1 MEEQIYLETTLTAW
15 EDIFKLPQRFMDKF
29 LFRGQGDSAWGLTSS
44 LERSINKFY
53 PYNIDSMLTY
63 GEEKQLLKE
72 FIWKYPLYSNATPEA
87 SDLVEWLTIMQHYGA
102 PTRLIDI
109 TRSIFVAVYFALAD
123 TVFDHSSIWSINKIV
138 LNRPIME
145 AFFAAH
151 QTNTVAHEVLEKE
164 ILQQANDI
172 LGGEVSL
179 KTLKPHIYY
188 INPRLANERLARQQ
202 GAFLMPADI
211 TKPFAAHLK
220 SYYMGEPQ
228 TISFHEL
235 IRYAQAAKFKQTD
248 ITILKI
254 NIPREL
260 NLEIVKYLR
269 AMNITSEMLFP
280 GLDGL
285 CRSLSYLRHEGMG
298 NPFKL

>member
-1 MEEQIYLETTLTAW
+1 MEEQIYLETTLNTW
-15 EDIFKLPQRFMDKF
+15 EDIFKLPPRFMDKF
-29 LFRGQGDSAWGLTSS
+29 VFRGQGDSSWGLISS

-53 PYNIDSMLTY
+53 PQNIDNMLIY

-72 FIWKYPLYSNATPEA
+72 FIWKYPLYSTSQPDA
-87 SDLVEWLTIMQHYGA
+87 DDIVEWLTIMQHYGA

-109 TRSIFVAVYFALAD
+109 TRSIFVAVYFALAE
-123 TVFDHSSIWSINKIV
+123 TVFENSSVWAINKFV
-138 LNRPIME
+138 LSRPITN
-145 AFFAAH
+145 AYFTKH
-151 QTNTVAHEVLEKE
+151 QINGISHDILEKE
-164 ILQQANDI
+164 LLKQANEI
-172 LGGEVSL
+172 LTGKTSL
-179 KTLKPHIYY
+179 ETLAPLIYY
-188 INPRLANERLARQQ
+188 IDPRLANERLSRQQ

-211 TKPFAAHLK
+211 RKPFNEHLK
-220 SYYMGEPQ
+220 SYYTGEPQ
-228 TISFHEL
+228 TVSFNNL
-235 IRYAQAAKFKQTD
+235 IQYSHAAKYKQTD

-269 AMNITSEMLFP
+269 AMNITSEILFP

-285 CRSLSYLRHEGMG
+285 CRSLSYLRREGMG